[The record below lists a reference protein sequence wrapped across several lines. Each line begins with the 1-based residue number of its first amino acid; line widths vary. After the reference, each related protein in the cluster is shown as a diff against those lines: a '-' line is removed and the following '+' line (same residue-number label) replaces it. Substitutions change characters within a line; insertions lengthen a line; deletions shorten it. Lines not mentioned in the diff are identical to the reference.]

1 MYVYL
6 VYMYAYAEFS
16 LCSAVNTCVQMC
28 HMTVMYYILIGLCV
42 WISVYVRMYDS
53 SMQLSIALR
62 DIADDLLHRKLRD
75 VSDFEWQRFPRL
87 QSHSELTVTEQQYL
101 ADQEEEEEDGRK

>member
-1 MYVYL
+1 MCLDIYVC
-6 VYMYAYAEFS
+6 AY
-16 LCSAVNTCVQMC
+16 VQD
-28 HMTVMYYILIGLCV
+28 
-42 WISVYVRMYDS
+42 MYDF

-101 ADQEEEEEDGRK
+101 ADQEEEEEEDRRK